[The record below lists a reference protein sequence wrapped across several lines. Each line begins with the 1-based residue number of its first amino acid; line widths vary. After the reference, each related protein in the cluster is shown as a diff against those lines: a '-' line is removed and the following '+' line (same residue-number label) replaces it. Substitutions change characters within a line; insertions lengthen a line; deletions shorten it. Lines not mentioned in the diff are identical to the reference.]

1 MNSKNK
7 SQYCKKSTPR
17 MTANDVKLAHFVIFS
32 ISVVIIYTIVVTIL
46 KVIFDTD
53 FSSEHASICQVFG
66 GEILVCALIKIF
78 KLRRD

>member
-1 MNSKNK
+1 MNLK
-7 SQYCKKSTPR
+7 SRLQSCKKSTQ

-53 FSSEHASICQVFG
+53 FSSELASICQVFG

-78 KLRRD
+78 KIRRD